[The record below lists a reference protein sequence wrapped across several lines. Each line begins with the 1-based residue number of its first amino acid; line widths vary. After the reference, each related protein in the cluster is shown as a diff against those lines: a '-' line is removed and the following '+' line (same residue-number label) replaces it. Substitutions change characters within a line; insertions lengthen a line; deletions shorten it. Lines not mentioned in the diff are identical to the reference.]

1 MKFYFPVHLD
11 GGNRGCEAIARGTAE
26 ILKAEKE
33 NLIGYCRNIE
43 TDKKLGLNKVFTLK
57 PMRKHS
63 LFFKISKRI
72 YKLFIHNAEKQKN
85 FEYAYD
91 YDKFIDEARNNDIL
105 FSTGGDMF
113 CYDNNQVNYIVD
125 YAKKNNKHMILWG
138 CSIGKE
144 NLTKE
149 KIESLRNFDAIFA
162 RESITRDLFI
172 ELGLKNI
179 FLYPDPAFILKA
191 ETCKIPDFM
200 LQKQIIGINL
210 SNFVNKDVSQSS
222 LLGKNIRNLLSYILN
237 DTSYSILLIP
247 HVFWKNQDDRI
258 ICNQLLKEFQSFSDR
273 IEMLDSINLNYCQ
286 IRHIISKCTMF
297 IGARTHAVISAYS
310 MCIPT
315 LALGYSVKSKGIA
328 KDLGLPHGSVV
339 NTANLSSEND
349 LVNAFIKFLSIESQQ
364 HEILTKNIPT
374 YISSLNSVRKDLYQS
389 IYL

>member
-26 ILKAEKE
+26 ILKTDKE

-43 TDKKLGLNKVFTLK
+43 TDKKLGLDKVFTLK

-72 YKLFIHNAEKQKN
+72 YKLFIHDAEKQKN

-91 YDKFIDEARNNDIL
+91 YDKFINEAKDNDIL

-113 CYDNNQVNYIVD
+113 CYDNNQVNYIAD

-149 KIESLRNFDAIFA
+149 KIKSLRNFDAIFA

-172 ELGLKNI
+172 ELGFKNI
-179 FLYPDPAFILKA
+179 FLYPDPAFILQA
-191 ETCKIPDFM
+191 EICKIPDFM
-200 LQKQIIGINL
+200 FHRKIIGINL

-222 LLGKNIRNLLSYILN
+222 LLGKNIRKLLSYILN

-273 IEMLDSINLNYCQ
+273 IDMLDSINLNYCQ
-286 IRHIISKCTMF
+286 IRYIISKCTMF

-310 MCIPT
+310 MCVPT

-328 KDLGLPHGSVV
+328 RDLGLPQGSVV
-339 NTANLSSEND
+339 DTANLSSEND
-349 LVNAFIKFLSIESQQ
+349 LANAFIKFLSIESQQ

-374 YISSLNSVRKDLYQS
+374 YISNLNSIRKNLY
-389 IYL
+389 